1 MPSPKSPTPHA
12 RAGFPRDRC
21 CALVPAL
28 DAARTL
34 GPVVAGA
41 AAVVPAVL
49 VVDDGSRDDTAA
61 VAQAAGATVVRHPH
75 NRGKGAALRTGLEWC
90 RDQGYEVALT
100 LDADG
105 QHPPA
110 ELARLLAASDR
121 VDTLVLGIR
130 NLAAAGAPRANQ
142 MSNGFSNWFLST
154 VLGTRLRDT
163 QCGMRRYPVRATLAL
178 GVKEDGFGFE
188 TEVLLRAVGAGLAVR
203 EVDVRVIYPA
213 DRTSHFDARRDPWR
227 IVGRVLRT
235 LAGG

>member
-1 MPSPKSPTPHA
+1 M
-12 RAGFPRDRC
+12 FPRDRC
-21 CALVPAL
+21 CAVVPAL

-34 GPVVAGA
+34 APVLVGAREVVAK
-41 AAVVPAVL
+41 VL

-61 VAQAAGATVVRHPH
+61 LAAANGATVVRHSM

-90 RDQGYEVALT
+90 RAHGYEVALT

-110 ELARLLAASDR
+110 ELARLLSASDR
-121 VDTLVLGIR
+121 ASDLVLGIR
-130 NLAAAGAPRANQ
+130 NLVSAGAPRANQ
-142 MSNGFSNWFLST
+142 LSNGFSNWFLST
-154 VLGTRLRDT
+154 VLHRRLRDT
-163 QCGMRRYPVRATLAL
+163 QCGMRRYPVRATLDL

-188 TEVLLRAVGAGLAVR
+188 TEVLLRAVAAGMPIR
-203 EVDVRVIYPA
+203 EVDVQVVYPV

-235 LAGG
+235 LSGG